1 MKIIEVVVSYGQT
14 IQQKKFEPNKY
25 FVSLKA
31 EVDYDEDLIV
41 VTTLLFDRAKKAVD
55 RAIVEDE

>member
-14 IQQKKFEPNKY
+14 IQVKQFEPNKY

-31 EVDYDEDLIV
+31 EINYDEAIEIV
-41 VTTLLFDRAKKAVD
+41 CDDLFDRAKKMVD
-55 RAIVEDE
+55 RAIVDDQ

>member
-14 IQQKKFEPNKY
+14 IQQKQFEPNKY

-31 EVDYDEDLIV
+31 EIEYDANLSKVAME
-41 VTTLLFDRAKKAVD
+41 LFDQAKALVD
-55 RAIVEDE
+55 QAIVEDE